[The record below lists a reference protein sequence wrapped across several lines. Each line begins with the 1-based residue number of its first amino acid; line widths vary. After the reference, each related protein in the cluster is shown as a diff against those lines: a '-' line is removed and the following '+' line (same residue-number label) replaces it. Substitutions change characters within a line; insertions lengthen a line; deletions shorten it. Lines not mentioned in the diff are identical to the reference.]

1 MGFEGALGADEIAQE
16 MEKALDNA
24 DEKAYNDSDAE
35 NVE

>member
-24 DEKAYNDSDAE
+24 AEKE
-35 NVE
+35 Q